1 MDWLKHRSPFLI
13 ASAVLGILMLL
24 FILLPI
30 LGSITGGASG
40 LYGAVTNTQTVNAIF
55 NSFYCAF
62 LATVLML
69 ALGVP
74 FAYIFGRKN
83 FMGKRFLDAIIDIPI
98 LIPHNTAGL
107 ALLFILTPNS
117 PIGKFFGSLGITF
130 VDTIWGIVVA
140 MAFVSAPFMIRSAQ
154 EAFSAI
160 DPSLEKVARGLG
172 ANQSRLFRHV
182 TLPLASKGIM
192 TGCVLTWTRSVSEFG
207 AVVLLASYPYTA
219 PVYVYDVFGTYGL
232 NAALPINAL
241 LILVAIAILVIF
253 KFIFSKPKQDA
264 VLQGGT
270 IGA

>member
-1 MDWLKHRSPFLI
+1 
-13 ASAVLGILMLL
+13 MLF

-40 LYGAVTNTQTVNAIF
+40 LYGAITDTQVMYAIF

-62 LATVLML
+62 LATVFVLV
-69 ALGVP
+69 LGVP
-74 FAYIFGRKN
+74 FAYIFGRRN
-83 FMGKRFLDAIIDIPI
+83 FTGKRFLDAIIDIPI

-117 PIGKFFGSLGITF
+117 PIGKFFASIGITF
-130 VDTIWGIVVA
+130 VDTVWGIVVA

-154 EAFSAI
+154 EGFSAI

-182 TLPLASKGIM
+182 TFPLASKGIL
-192 TGCVLTWTRSVSEFG
+192 TGCVLTWVRGVSEFG
-207 AVVLLASYPYTA
+207 AVVMLAFYPLTA
-219 PVYVYDVFGTYGL
+219 PVYVYQVFGTYGL
-232 NAALPINAL
+232 NVALPINAL
-241 LILVAIAILVIF
+241 LILLAIVILVIF
-253 KFIFSKPKQDA
+253 KFVISKPKQDA

-270 IGA
+270 VGA